1 MKKRTQ
7 FTIYNIQYTKLGF
20 TLIELLVVVSLIG
33 VLATLVLANLNS
45 ARERARDA
53 QRKSDLRN
61 IQTGLRLY
69 YNDNAGYPQSSSGN
83 IIGCGGTCTWG
94 QAWVKSGVTY
104 MNILPNDP
112 LTGQTYVYTGVAG
125 GEDYTLKAC
134 LENKSDE
141 KGVADATCTSGY
153 KYEVKP

>member
-7 FTIYNIQYTKLGF
+7 YTKFGF

-33 VLATLVLANLNS
+33 VLATLVIANMNS

-61 IQTGLRLY
+61 IQTALRLY
-69 YNDNAGYPQSSSGN
+69 YNDNGGYPQSSSGN
-83 IIGCGGTCTWG
+83 IVGCSGSCVWG
-94 QAWVKSGVTY
+94 EAWTKSDITY
-104 MNILPNDP
+104 MNLLPNDP
-112 LTGQTYVYTGVAG
+112 LDGQTYTYTYTDS
-125 GEDYTLKAC
+125 ENYTLKAC
-134 LENKSDE
+134 LENKSDD
-141 KGVADATCTSGY
+141 KAVADPDCPSGY